1 MNLNDLVDR
10 FFQAKT
16 TSRAAHKVIK
26 VDEKVIYQLYGST
39 LIRWYSD
46 KNFFFFCFYTNYFEF
61 SPTTQRAFRR
71 FGIVFSNRN
80 NKLTLK
86 QINYK
91 GGRFRT
97 FDVPIKQGQ
106 VLLIKY
112 YTHDISVWV
121 ARESSVDS
129 FMREF
134 RVEEVSNLLRSER
147 V

>member
-1 MNLNDLVDR
+1 MTLNNLVKR

-39 LIRWYSD
+39 ILRWYRD
-46 KNFFFFCFYTNYFEF
+46 KNILEVIPYTNYYKF
-61 SPTTQRAFRR
+61 SVTTRRVFSR
-71 FGIVFSNRN
+71 FGITFSNRN
-80 NKLTLK
+80 SKLKLK

-97 FDVPIKQGQ
+97 FDIPVEQGY
-106 VLLIKY
+106 VVLIKY
-112 YTHDISVWV
+112 YTHDIAVWV
-121 ARESSVDS
+121 APERSVDS
-129 FMREF
+129 LVREF
-134 RVEEVSNLLRSER
+134 RVEEMSNLLRSGE

>member
-1 MNLNDLVDR
+1 MTINELVDR
-10 FFQAKT
+10 FFQTKT

-39 LIRWYSD
+39 LLRWYKD
-46 KNFFFFCFYTNYFEF
+46 KNIVEVIPYTNYYEF
-61 SPTTQRAFRR
+61 TPTTQRAFRR

-80 NKLTLK
+80 GKLMLK

-97 FDVPIKQGQ
+97 FDIPVEQGY

-112 YTHDISVWV
+112 YTHDIAVWF
-121 ARESSVDS
+121 APERSVDS
-129 FMREF
+129 FVREF
-134 RVEEVSNLLRSER
+134 RAEEMSNLLRSGKM
-147 V
+147 

>member
-1 MNLNDLVDR
+1 MNLNELVNK

-39 LIRWYSD
+39 LIRWYRD
-46 KNFFFFCFYTNYFEF
+46 KNIIEVIPHTNYYKF
-61 SPTTQRAFRR
+61 SRTTQKAFSR
-71 FGIVFSNRN
+71 FGIVFSNCN
-80 NKLTLK
+80 NKLVLK

-91 GGRFRT
+91 GGRFRPY
-97 FDVPIKQGQ
+97 DIPVEQGQ

-112 YTHDISVWV
+112 YTHDITVWV
-121 ARESSVDS
+121 APERSVDT
-129 FMREF
+129 FVQAF
-134 RVEEVSNLLRSER
+134 RTEEVSNLLRSGE